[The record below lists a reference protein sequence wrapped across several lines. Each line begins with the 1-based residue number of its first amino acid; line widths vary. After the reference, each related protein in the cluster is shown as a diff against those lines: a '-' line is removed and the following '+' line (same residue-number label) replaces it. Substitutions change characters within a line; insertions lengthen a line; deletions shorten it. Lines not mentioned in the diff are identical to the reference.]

1 MPTHTQAERSKLVEA
16 QALGQDRT
24 ATRVVPSTNRLPR
37 NRDFVA
43 SNRRANRR
51 RKRLGR
57 NARAFGGR

>member
-1 MPTHTQAERSKLVEA
+1 MPTHTQADRSKLVEA

-24 ATRVVPSTNRLPR
+24 DVPVKVATNRLPR
-37 NRDFVA
+37 NKDFV
-43 SNRRANRR
+43 RANRR